1 MSPERETIK
10 RLVMAGYS
18 IAAISAR
25 TDMPYGR
32 VWEQIKFMRFTGELE
47 RRDRGVSLPT
57 LSILNTDA
65 DIDPA
70 DLKAGLSAA
79 REAGLS

>member
-18 IAAISAR
+18 IAAIAAR

-47 RRDRGVSLPT
+47 RRDRSVTLPT
-57 LSILNTDA
+57 VSILNTDS
-65 DIDPA
+65 DMSVD
-70 DLKAGLSAA
+70 DFRAGERAQAA
-79 REAGLS
+79 AGF